1 MGGAGR
7 GREPISRRNGNNGD
21 ARPLMPAF
29 QWATKRELRERVHA
43 GLCYYSDECG
53 WRTVEP
59 VRRVSPSPIRERASN
74 PYK

>member
-1 MGGAGR
+1 MGGTGR

-43 GLCYYSDECG
+43 GLCYYTDERG
-53 WRTVEP
+53 WRTVER

-74 PYK
+74 YYK